1 MLTKDEKLDGVKLLT
16 PEQIKIVEADLKKM
30 TDKQL
35 DALQIMSKHMPTVSV
50 LVDLEI
56 QWRSREVHDD

>member
-1 MLTKDEKLDGVKLLT
+1 MFEELGVKLLT
-16 PEQIKIVEADLKKM
+16 PEQIKIVNEDLKKM

-35 DALQIMSKHMPTVSV
+35 DALQIMSKYMPTVSV

-56 QWRSREVHDD
+56 QWRGREVYYDD